1 MNPREDG
8 IKLSL
13 ERYGYTYEL
22 LLAKGNFSRVF
33 QVRESKDGWQYAVKM
48 IQIKHGDTAKYSKRE
63 LELIT
68 RDKLSQE
75 NIVKYYHF
83 WSMTVGNDVFLCIQM
98 ELCRVSL
105 EMFVYNNEMGGV
117 EIIKAEGPPRFYEQ
131 VFPQILKGL
140 DAIHSLG
147 WIHRDI
153 NVSNILIAN
162 PKPREI
168 REIIIKISDFGFARK
183 ITRDEEFNNVTTL
196 SVAPEGK
203 LFKAPDLFNEYYD
216 SKVDLYSAGIV
227 LYFLS
232 RYLEDKTQW
241 TEEILELK
249 KGNRGLQHLYHQDD
263 IKLSHLFLCLMKQN
277 PTERPTAGEA
287 LQLIQSQEV
296 PTKFL
301 IKKFG
306 EAYWRRCFSDKPTLS
321 SLKAAVETCTRINAE
336 TQVLCQEKIFG
347 DSEERITIK
356 IESDQDVQCM
366 FHEAKQQKAR
376 VLIIVS
382 VQDIS
387 QKYRMVSD
395 AMDVL

>member
-1 MNPREDG
+1 MNEREDG

-33 QVRESKDGWQYAVKM
+33 QVRQSKDGWQYAVKM

-117 EIIKAEGPPRFYEQ
+117 EIIKTQGPPRFYQ
-131 VFPQILKGL
+131 HVFPQILKGL

-153 NVSNILIAN
+153 NLSNILIAN
-162 PKPREI
+162 PKPSEI
-168 REIIIKISDFGFARK
+168 REIIVKIADFGLARK
-183 ITRDEEFNNVTTL
+183 IKRDEEFNTFATL

-203 LFKAPDLFNEYYD
+203 LFKAPDLSNEYYD
-216 SKVDLYSAGIV
+216 SKVDLYCAGIV

-232 RYLEDKTQW
+232 RYLEDETQW

-263 IKLSHLFLCLMKQN
+263 IKLSNLFLCLMKQN
-277 PTERPTAGEA
+277 PQERPTAREA
-287 LQLIQSQEV
+287 LQQMQSQKV
-296 PTKFL
+296 PIKFL
-301 IKKFG
+301 IKKSG
-306 EAYWRRCFSDKPTLS
+306 ELYWRRCSSDNLTLS
-321 SLKAAVETCTRINAE
+321 SLKSAVETCARIDAE
-336 TQVLCQEKIFG
+336 TQVLCQEKVLG
-347 DSEERITIK
+347 DAEKLIRIK
-356 IESDQDVQCM
+356 SDQDVQCM
-366 FHEAKQQKAR
+366 FQEAELEKAR

-382 VQDIS
+382 EEENMAE
-387 QKYRMVSD
+387 MVTD
-395 AMDVL
+395 AIDVL